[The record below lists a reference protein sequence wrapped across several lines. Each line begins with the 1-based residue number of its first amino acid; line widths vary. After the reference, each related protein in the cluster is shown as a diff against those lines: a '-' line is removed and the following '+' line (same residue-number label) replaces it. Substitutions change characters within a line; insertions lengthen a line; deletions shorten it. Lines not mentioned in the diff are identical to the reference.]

1 MTVTVETD
9 NVNHVL
15 VIGNESPAGTVYGRD
30 ASRSLVFTAD
40 AALFDEL
47 ARDIN
52 TYRKKELFD
61 FQPFNINGISFTRH
75 DETYRFEKGTSNDDA
90 SDTAN
95 EQLWQQTEPEQEVVE
110 AIAFDDFLSKLSGL
124 RAESFLN
131 TRANTGLDMPL
142 ATFTVTYGE
151 EQQETVTIGQVGDSY
166 HGIHGGEDGA
176 ATIDS
181 TSVSG
186 VVAAIDMV
194 LGVTVDTE
202 P

>member
-1 MTVTVETD
+1 
-9 NVNHVL
+9 
-15 VIGNESPAGTVYGRD
+15 
-30 ASRSLVFTAD
+30 
-40 AALFDEL
+40 
-47 ARDIN
+47 
-52 TYRKKELFD
+52 
-61 FQPFNINGISFTRH
+61 
-75 DETYRFEKGTSNDDA
+75 
-90 SDTAN
+90 
-95 EQLWQQTEPEQEVVE
+95 
-110 AIAFDDFLSKLSGL
+110 
-124 RAESFLN
+124 
-131 TRANTGLDMPL
+131 MPL

-166 HGIHGGEDGA
+166 YGIHGGEDGA